1 MFLCFRYPQKSHI
14 VCTDQ
19 RCSIAITV
27 AYILPAFIC
36 IPSYMVFSIRATKVV
51 EDSTL
56 VTLYHLDLSDVAKE
70 DNELLYNI
78 NFWVYAVV
86 IKLLPCAILTVI
98 SYWLIVVLYRVNQRK
113 QRLKSDVYNLGSG
126 SGGTATTAADNRLL
140 PQTDNRKNNKAEKR
154 MDRTTRM
161 LVAVL
166 LLFLI
171 TEFPQGILG
180 LLSGILGRCFFRTC
194 YHLFGEVMDIL
205 ALINGAIN
213 FILYCSMSRQFRT
226 TFGELFKPKLL
237 AKWAPT
243 QTEVQTTYV

>member
-1 MFLCFRYPQKSHI
+1 M
-14 VCTDQ
+14 CTDQ

-51 EDSTL
+51 EDSAL

-113 QRLKSDVYNLGSG
+113 QRLKSNVYNVGV
-126 SGGTATTAADNRLL
+126 GGGATATSTSTTTATADNRLL
-140 PQTDNRKNNKAEKR
+140 PDGNRKNKKAEKC